1 MPQVGDIW
9 EGYKATEFV
18 VSIGEVRSPGV
29 TKVTGL
35 NEGAYDTI
43 EQPDGG
49 GFRINKISSTKVKYD
64 TLVIER
70 RVDGS
75 PEDQRWQDWWRET
88 YYLSDERSQGSRVRK
103 SGQIIKFDR
112 GVPVVA
118 FIFQNGWIKSSKYS
132 DLEAGSDG
140 FFTQTI
146 EIEHE
151 GLERIPP
158 PAA

>member
-1 MPQVGDIW
+1 MPQVGEIW

-18 VSIGEVRSPGV
+18 IMIDGTESPGV

-35 NEGAYDTI
+35 NEGMYDTV

-49 GFRINKISSTKVKYD
+49 GFRIHKISSSKVKFD

-75 PEDQRWQDWWRET
+75 PEDQRWQDWWRST
-88 YYLSDERSQGSRVRK
+88 FYLSENRSLGSRVRK
-103 SGQIIKFDR
+103 SGQIIKRDN
-112 GVPVVA
+112 GVPVLA
-118 FIFQNGWIKSSKYS
+118 FMFFDGWIKSSKFT

-140 FFTQTI
+140 FLTQTI

-151 GLERIPP
+151 GLERIP
-158 PAA
+158 AA